1 MEELYYLDIKSKS
14 LFIHEHIP
22 GKINYAPFIFLNP
35 IFDEKKRS
43 QKFYA
48 ETAREFCK
56 CGVPVIRFDYFGTG
70 DSEGQLYE
78 MRISESL
85 NAIKILVE
93 IFQTKYQTN
102 RINLLGL
109 RIGGD
114 LTLEL
119 AREIQENIE
128 TLIVIEPV
136 INGKRYLTEQRARRK
151 LFYKLNKMTNISENL
166 IINGNTYEDHQ
177 GYPISEENISFLE
190 NIQSLDKKIAVK
202 NILLVKLNTISSRA
216 SVAQLREKLE
226 EGNNVCYVDF
236 PCSDFWA
243 NLEPVD
249 SGKLSEEIVKKT
261 LGLQHRVLE
270 VSK

>member
-1 MEELYYLDIKSKS
+1 MEELYYLDIKNKS
-14 LFIHEHIP
+14 LFVHEHIP
-22 GKINYAPFIFLNP
+22 EEINYAPFIFLNP

-48 ETAREFCK
+48 ETARGFCK
-56 CGVPVIRFDYFGTG
+56 YGVPVIRFDYFGTG
-70 DSEGQLYE
+70 DSAGHLYE
-78 MRISESL
+78 MRISENL
-85 NAIKILVE
+85 NAIKILIE
-93 IFQTKYQTN
+93 IFQAKYQAN

-114 LTLEL
+114 LVLEL
-119 AREIQENIE
+119 AEEIQENID
-128 TLIVIEPV
+128 TLIVIEPI

-177 GYPISEENISFLE
+177 GYPISEKNSSFLE
-190 NIQSLDKKIAVK
+190 NIQSLDRKIADK

-216 SVAQLREKLE
+216 FVAQLKEKLE
-226 EGNNVCYVDF
+226 KENNVCYMNF

-243 NLEPVD
+243 SLEPVD
-249 SGKLSEEIVKKT
+249 SGKLSDEIVKET
-261 LGLQHRVLE
+261 MGLQHRVLDA
-270 VSK
+270 SK